1 MEFAVGVVVVATF
14 RLFFGGSVPSEV
26 GMDDGK
32 WIMDE
37 KETNYW
43 PNVVIVVVDRAARTA
58 TNLLLSPN

>member
-1 MEFAVGVVVVATF
+1 
-14 RLFFGGSVPSEV
+14 
-26 GMDDGK
+26 
-32 WIMDE
+32 MDE